1 MSNLSALNSIT
12 GLELIIKLA
21 GLNALK
27 EKQLKNETR
36 LEELKTL
43 QIVSAHELAD
53 NLALQ
58 NTLIE
63 GIFMLESKVSN
74 LELEKIEAEE
84 KAMKQINED
93 NFEDFIEQLQK
104 SFFSQQ
110 TQ

>member
-63 GIFMLESKVSN
+63 GIFMLESKVAN